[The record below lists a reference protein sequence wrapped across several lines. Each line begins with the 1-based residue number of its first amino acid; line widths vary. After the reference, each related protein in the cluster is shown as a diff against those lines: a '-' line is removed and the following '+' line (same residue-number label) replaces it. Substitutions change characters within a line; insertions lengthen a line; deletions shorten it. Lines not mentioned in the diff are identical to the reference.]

1 MKKRNNSLLKIS
13 IPRLVIFHKQRY
25 YSIFM
30 ENNSQM
36 NKARKSSFCLNCN
49 TPLQKD
55 DNFCPKCGQ
64 ENKDQKVSLQVLLND
79 FFSNYLN
86 FDSAFFKTIPV
97 FLTKPGKL
105 TTTFNEGKRKHFL
118 HPIRLYLILSLFYFF
133 TISMIIPPDILDRV
147 MTSKI
152 NNEETRN
159 LIQVELKESISDNDS
174 AELKQII
181 GNEGT
186 NKIDSNFKLQDSTK
200 VNSNPKRNPWLEL
213 KLAAQDP
220 QISDST
226 FLEIFKKS
234 PYGLESTLD
243 LKLERNFIANSNIYV
258 LNSARNLPIMMF
270 LLLPIF
276 ALLLKILYLGTNT
289 YYVEHLISGL
299 HMHSFAYFIYG
310 LGLLLLNYQLEN
322 LLLITSICFIIVST
336 YSYISLLKMYQQGW
350 LVTLIKFWTLGFFY
364 FSILFLAIGAELY
377 LSLIML

>member
-1 MKKRNNSLLKIS
+1 
-13 IPRLVIFHKQRY
+13 
-25 YSIFM
+25 
-30 ENNSQM
+30 M

-200 VNSNPKRNPWLEL
+200 VNSNPKRNSWLEL

-336 YSYISLLKMYQQGW
+336 YSYISLLKMHQQGW